1 MVIRAIIVGP
11 LQGLVPEPKTQL
23 LIDWGRFRTQQS
35 QKAMTLKVTQLR
47 MGVYAIADRIK
58 ETRRVSTPLAP
69 CVSSG
74 IKEPN
79 DNSPT
84 PAGVELREQA
94 FARRNHSGKGA
105 ISFGRPIPD
114 GDTAASK
121 IPPFRGK
128 KQRFC
133 LSPSCFRRGKKGV
146 VETRWGAMTNL
157 SKPNIFRLTQP
168 TQGKAPH
175 RKNPP
180 GSENLEG

>member
-84 PAGVELREQA
+84 PAGVELREQKIG
-94 FARRNHSGKGA
+94 RRIHSGNGA
-105 ISFGRPIPD
+105 ISFGGLPIPD
-114 GDTAASK
+114 GGKAAS
-121 IPPFRGK
+121 
-128 KQRFC
+128 
-133 LSPSCFRRGKKGV
+133 
-146 VETRWGAMTNL
+146 
-157 SKPNIFRLTQP
+157 
-168 TQGKAPH
+168 
-175 RKNPP
+175 
-180 GSENLEG
+180 